1 MAPPGPRAEIAIVA
15 SGAVLPEAIEAHRQ
29 ILEDIPDA
37 GLLVVTSVD
46 RLYRGWLASHRGGF
60 GATRPVSHVERLLE
74 PLPDGAGLITVI
86 DAHPATLS
94 WLASVRRQRVIP
106 LGVDRFGQSGDLPD
120 LYQEY
125 RLDVDAIID
134 AAARVAVSAVA

>member
-1 MAPPGPRAEIAIVA
+1 M
-15 SGAVLPEAIEAHRQ
+15 
-29 ILEDIPDA
+29 PDA

-46 RLYRGWLASHRGGF
+46 RLYRGWTASHRGGV
-60 GATRPVSHVERLLE
+60 GAARPVSHIERLLD
-74 PLPDGAGLITVI
+74 PLPEAAGLVTVI

-120 LYQEY
+120 LYREY

-134 AAARVAVSAVA
+134 AAARVAISTGV